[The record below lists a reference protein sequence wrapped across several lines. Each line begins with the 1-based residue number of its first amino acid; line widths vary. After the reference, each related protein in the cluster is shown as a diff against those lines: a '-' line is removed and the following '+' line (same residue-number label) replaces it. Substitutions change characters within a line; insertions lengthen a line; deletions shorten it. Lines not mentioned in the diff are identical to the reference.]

1 MNCDR
6 LTEDLKEVRVS
17 NVDACFS
24 VSGRRT
30 NNNQKLLECIL
41 GRAMTLVQKKQS
53 ELEWQEMGLVELQSG
68 QITKRLQVTV
78 RILAIE

>member
-1 MNCDR
+1 MNCDS

-41 GRAMTLVQKKQS
+41 GRAMTLV
-53 ELEWQEMGLVELQSG
+53 
-68 QITKRLQVTV
+68 
-78 RILAIE
+78 